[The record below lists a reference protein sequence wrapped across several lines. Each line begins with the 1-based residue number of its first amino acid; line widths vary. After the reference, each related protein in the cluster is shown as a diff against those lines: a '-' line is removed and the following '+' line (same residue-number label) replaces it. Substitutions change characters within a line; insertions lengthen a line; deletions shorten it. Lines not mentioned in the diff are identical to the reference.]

1 MFCYFY
7 NFTNKDI
14 IQPQVQQMCEA
25 LHPSAHLLA
34 INSQQ
39 EHDAVRAHITA
50 TDPACKLVW
59 TGGKTD
65 NPQGVTDNWY
75 WDLRTVRQ
83 DITYCDWKA
92 TEPNNAAS
100 SGENTILL
108 TAYDPANF
116 AYTDAPEDMSA
127 YALEPPWLCSLCEI
141 DLF

>member
-1 MFCYFY
+1 
-7 NFTNKDI
+7 
-14 IQPQVQQMCEA
+14 MCEA

-39 EHDAVRAHITA
+39 EHDAVREHITA
-50 TDPACKLVW
+50 TDQACKLVW

-65 NPQGVTDNWY
+65 NPQGVTYNWY

-83 DITYCDWKA
+83 DITYYDWKA
-92 TEPNNAAS
+92 REPNNAAS

-108 TAYDPANF
+108 AAYANF
-116 AYTDAPEDMSA
+116 AYIDSPEDMST
-127 YALEPPWLCSLCEI
+127 YELPWLCSLCEI